1 MNWTPNTRNLSEIR
15 EDQVV
20 IGFGYTLWSNYT
32 AMQKDNED
40 IEIISYKINTDLLPD
55 SQTQHDDYKTSD
67 NQGSLDPESER

>member
-1 MNWTPNTRNLSEIR
+1 
-15 EDQVV
+15 
-20 IGFGYTLWSNYT
+20 
-32 AMQKDNED
+32 MQKDNED